1 MLTERQDLIVQAA
14 GQLDPATEFTADDKP
29 KVDALNEWL
38 ESAGHEPT
46 DAAERDEAWAAVLA
60 QIAADAAAEA
70 SAEPILEDAPQGFVS
85 IVVTDAPMNPV
96 PLYVHGLGRW
106 SLPVNGEPQSLPREA
121 LSALDSANVLYKEI

>member
-1 MLTERQDLIVQAA
+1 MLTDRQDLIVQAA

-60 QIAADAAAEA
+60 QIAADAAAETA
-70 SAEPILEDAPQGFVS
+70 AEPILEDTPQEFVS

-106 SLPVNGEPQSLPREA
+106 SLPINGEPQSLPREA